1 MRFRRRSRFIG
12 RRRGF
17 GRRVRRMGGGRRLRR
32 TRGRIRVG
40 YRF

>member
-1 MRFRRRSRFIG
+1 MRFRRRG
-12 RRRGF
+12 RVVRGRRGF
-17 GRRVRRMGGGRRLRR
+17 GRRRRIGGRRLRR